1 MKERVG
7 ESFMKPIDEYI
18 NEVYEKY
25 NETESKHQIYKTV
38 KMKPKSSFNPLYGVM
53 LCTLLII
60 GMGLGIKNYLP
71 QEKEKIQYV
80 EIETKEDGKNVYIDK
95 IKVDVFKPEKQIKK
109 LIKNS
114 TYMAIVSKEFYIAT
128 DYEMNNGKFLLKTEN
143 QLKIQKVLKGNLE
156 EKQTIS
162 CYKYGGELPIE
173 VIEKDETIN
182 WKEWEAKYI
191 GRTISESEKKN
202 GIFKQIN
209 TRNIDFEEGKQ
220 YLIFFDFDE
229 ESGKYEISDLVY
241 GIMEYDSITNKV
253 KNIES
258 GEFEEFDWNLIE
270 KEI

>member
-25 NETESKHQIYKTV
+25 NETESKHQIYKAV

-60 GMGLGIKNYLP
+60 GIVFGIKNYSI
-71 QEKEKIQYV
+71 QEKEQIQYA
-80 EIETKEDGKNVYIDK
+80 ETEMKEDGTKIYIN
-95 IKVDVFKPEKQIKK
+95 KVNLDVFNPEKELKR
-109 LIKNS
+109 LFKNS
-114 TYMAIVSKEFYIAT
+114 TYIAIVSKEFYIAT
-128 DYEMNNGKFLLKTEN
+128 DYKMNNGKFFVKTEN

-156 EKQTIS
+156 EKQVIS

-173 VIEKDETIN
+173 LIEKDETVN

-191 GRTISESEKKN
+191 GRTISESERKN
-202 GIFKQIN
+202 GIFKQI
-209 TRNIDFEEGKQ
+209 TTKNIDFEEGKQ
-220 YLIFFDFDE
+220 YLVFFDFDE
-229 ESGKYEISDLVY
+229 ESGKYEIFDLAY
-241 GIMEYDSITNKV
+241 GIMEYDPITNRV
-253 KNIES
+253 KNIDT

-270 KEI
+270 KEN